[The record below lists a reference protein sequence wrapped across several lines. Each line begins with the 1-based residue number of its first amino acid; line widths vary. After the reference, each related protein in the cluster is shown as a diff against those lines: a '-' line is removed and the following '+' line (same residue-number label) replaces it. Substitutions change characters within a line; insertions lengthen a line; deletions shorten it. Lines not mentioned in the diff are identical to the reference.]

1 MSLASYFK
9 KRSVTTNQEKQ
20 SLFICDRNS
29 LFHGGLDNEDHTI
42 LYSGDVKKALHFYVK
57 AFGLKCEFVHENMN
71 LAELT
76 NGWCRI
82 VSTGVNR
89 ELTNL
94 TLLTPN
100 IHHTFNQALTVGAIS
115 VQTPNKSSSG
125 DLFALIRDTNGF
137 LIELIQED

>member
-9 KRSVTTNQEKQ
+9 KRSETFQEKQ
-20 SLFICDRNS
+20 SLFICDRNT
-29 LFHGGLDNEDHTI
+29 LFNGGLANDDHTI
-42 LYSGDVKKALHFYVK
+42 LYSGDVKSAMQFYVR
-57 AFGLKCEFVHENMN
+57 AFGLKCEFLHENMN

-82 VSTGVNR
+82 INTGVNS

-115 VQTPNKSSSG
+115 VQTPNKSSKG
-125 DLFALIRDTNGF
+125 DLFALIRDKSGF

>member
-9 KRSVTTNQEKQ
+9 KRPVASLEKQ

-29 LFHGGLDNEDHTI
+29 LFHGGVDNDDHTI
-42 LYSGDVKKALHFYVK
+42 LYSSDVKKAMHFYVR
-57 AFGLKCEFVHENMN
+57 AFGLKCEFLHENLN

-115 VQTPNKSSSG
+115 VQTPGKSSHG